1 MSVSAFKEWH
11 SIVEALVRGEQI
23 LILRKGGIAEGRG
36 GFQVKAERFWLLPTY
51 FHAQEQK
58 LKPTIAADVPAKPA
72 HSEAPASFTIRCFAE
87 ITVHAFLSDWA
98 AVARLNPFHRWSE
111 ATIRERFE
119 WSKPP
124 GLHAF
129 IVRIHRLHEP
139 FSVAAT
145 PELAGCKS
153 WVELPNDFDSFASSP
168 AVNDDSFAQRSAA
181 IQSAW
186 SP

>member
-1 MSVSAFKEWH
+1 MSAPAFKEWH
-11 SIVEALVRGEQI
+11 SIVDALVRGEQI

-36 GFQVKAERFWLLPTY
+36 GFQVKSERFWLLPTY

-58 LKPTIAADVPAKPA
+58 LKSSLTTKLPDEAALSVPP
-72 HSEAPASFTIRCFAE
+72 SSFTVRAFAE
-87 ITVHAFLSDWA
+87 ITAHAFLTDWP
-98 AVARLNPFHRWSE
+98 AVARLDPFHSWSE

-124 GLHAF
+124 GVHAF
-129 IVRIHRLHEP
+129 VVRIHRLHEP
-139 FSVAAT
+139 FSVATT

-153 WVELPNDFDSFASSP
+153 WVELPNDFDTLESSP
-168 AVNDDSFAQRSAA
+168 AVDDAAFAQRSAA

-186 SP
+186 SV